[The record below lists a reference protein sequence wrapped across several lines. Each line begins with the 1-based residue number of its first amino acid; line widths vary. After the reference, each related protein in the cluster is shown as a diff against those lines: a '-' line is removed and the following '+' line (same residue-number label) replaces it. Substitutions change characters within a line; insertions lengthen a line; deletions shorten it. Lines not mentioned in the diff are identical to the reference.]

1 MNWKTEAAEKL
12 RRYNA
17 MRAALENI
25 PMELRRLEVDAASIR
40 AAQTDKTAV
49 KGGGGKRE
57 EALMNNLLHREE
69 LQRTEQMAR
78 LWVGMADKALGLLS
92 PEEKLILHR
101 LYISPLYGGLEELCE
116 KMQVEKSS
124 IYRKRDKALERFT
137 LALYGALES

>member
-1 MNWKTEAAEKL
+1 
-12 RRYNA
+12 
-17 MRAALENI
+17 
-25 PMELRRLEVDAASIR
+25 
-40 AAQTDKTAV
+40 
-49 KGGGGKRE
+49 
-57 EALMNNLLHREE
+57 MNNLLHREE